1 MRTFRK
7 PSKDNLRLTAG
18 KERKNMEN
26 KILVETSAR
35 HIHLT
40 QEAVEAL
47 FGAGHTLTKKKDLSQ
62 PGQFACEE
70 KVTVVNKCV
79 DKRTGAEVEKTL
91 TMSVLGPV
99 RPETQV
105 EVSFTDARTLGVS
118 APVRESGDVAGTPGA
133 KLVGPAGEYVIDHGI
148 IVAKRHIHLTP
159 ENAADLG
166 VENGQIVKVLVD
178 TGAGRKTVFD
188 DVVIRVKSSFAPA
201 MHIDTDECIPEEGKW
216 IQAKEISD
224 ISAYTHGV
232 GWCAP
237 QQGACKL
244 SLNVKNGII
253 EEALVETIGCSGM
266 THSAAMAAEILPGKT
281 ILEALNTDL
290 VCDAINTAMR
300 ELFLQIV
307 YGRSQSAFSEN
318 GLVVGAGMEDLG
330 KGARSMVGTMY
341 GTKAKGVR
349 YLEMTEGYCTRMA
362 LDENDQVIGYE
373 FVSLGKMTDM
383 IKKGTEPNEAYE
395 KAKGTYGRFKPEDG
409 AVKYI
414 DPRKE

>member
-1 MRTFRK
+1 MERIYCGYLRR
-7 PSKDNLRLTAG
+7 PSKDNFRLIAG

-79 DKRTGAEVEKTL
+79 DKRTGTEVEKTL

-201 MHIDTDECIPEEGKW
+201 MHIDTDECN
-216 IQAKEISD
+216 A
-224 ISAYTHGV
+224 
-232 GWCAP
+232 
-237 QQGACKL
+237 
-244 SLNVKNGII
+244 
-253 EEALVETIGCSGM
+253 
-266 THSAAMAAEILPGKT
+266 SAAFG
-281 ILEALNTDL
+281 
-290 VCDAINTAMR
+290 V
-300 ELFLQIV
+300 V
-307 YGRSQSAFSEN
+307 YGE
-318 GLVVGAGMEDLG
+318 
-330 KGARSMVGTMY
+330 
-341 GTKAKGVR
+341 
-349 YLEMTEGYCTRMA
+349 
-362 LDENDQVIGYE
+362 I
-373 FVSLGKMTDM
+373 
-383 IKKGTEPNEAYE
+383 IK
-395 KAKGTYGRFKPEDG
+395 
-409 AVKYI
+409 
-414 DPRKE
+414 